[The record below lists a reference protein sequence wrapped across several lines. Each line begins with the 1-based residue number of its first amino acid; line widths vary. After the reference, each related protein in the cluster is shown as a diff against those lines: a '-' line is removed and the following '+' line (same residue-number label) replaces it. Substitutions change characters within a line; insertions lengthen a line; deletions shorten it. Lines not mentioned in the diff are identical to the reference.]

1 VEYYKRQLTVR
12 DHFVIVTMGIDDELI
27 EEIELTINDV
37 KNISS
42 LSVISE
48 KPVRAKVDFTK
59 VKEVVFKNLI
69 PKNIRMVK

>member
-1 VEYYKRQLTVR
+1 
-12 DHFVIVTMGIDDELI
+12 MGIDDELI